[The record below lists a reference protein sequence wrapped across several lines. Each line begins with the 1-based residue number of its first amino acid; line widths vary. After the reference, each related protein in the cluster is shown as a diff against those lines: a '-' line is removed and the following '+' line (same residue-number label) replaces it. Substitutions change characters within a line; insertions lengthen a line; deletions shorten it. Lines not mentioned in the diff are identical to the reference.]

1 MKCLEE
7 QTPIASPASL
17 PTYPQHNL
25 IFCPW
30 KWFHGPQTRWPFLS
44 SVGWG
49 SPCGNTLGPS
59 PFTLLVQSW

>member
-7 QTPIASPASL
+7 QPVGSPASL

-30 KWFHGPQTRWPFLS
+30 KWFQGLQTRCPFLL
-44 SVGWG
+44 SVGWE
-49 SPCGNTLGPS
+49 SLCFLPS
-59 PFTLLVQSW
+59 PFTVLVQSW